1 VHHPTED
8 FEGGIMQKYM
18 VFLTLALMSSTA
30 FATINAFPS
39 SVNFFNVK
47 IGLFQSQRV
56 TVQNLN
62 GPAEQVSVSNS
73 CFGDFMVNSMCNL
86 TLGPNDSCSIDIQFQ
101 PRREGFQICSIFISG
116 LHGGGANVSVSGQG
130 VRSL

>member
-1 VHHPTED
+1 MH
-8 FEGGIMQKYM
+8 KYV
-18 VFLTLALMSSTA
+18 VFLALGLMSSTA
-30 FATINAFPS
+30 FATINAFPT
-39 SVNFFNVK
+39 SVNFFNVG

-73 CFGDFMVNSMCNL
+73 CFGDFMVSNMCNL

-101 PRREGFQICSIFISG
+101 PRRQGYQSCSIFISG
-116 LHGGGANVSVSGQG
+116 LRGGGANVSVSGQG
-130 VRSL
+130 VR